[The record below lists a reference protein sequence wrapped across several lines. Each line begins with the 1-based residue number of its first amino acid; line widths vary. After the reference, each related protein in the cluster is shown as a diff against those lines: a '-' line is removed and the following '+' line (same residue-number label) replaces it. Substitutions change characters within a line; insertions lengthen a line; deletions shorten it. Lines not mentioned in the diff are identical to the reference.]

1 VRVMAVI
8 ALVLI
13 AGLQYKL
20 WFGEGSVQEVWQ
32 LRSQIDDKRVETQQ
46 RVERNRALF
55 AEVNDLKSGLD
66 AVEEIARTEL
76 GMVREGE
83 VFFQLLKED
92 ADTKAE

>member
-1 VRVMAVI
+1 MIAAI

-32 LRSQIDDKRVETQQ
+32 LRGQIDEKRLETQ
-46 RVERNRALF
+46 RLVERNRALY

-83 VFFQLLKED
+83 VFFQLLQDEPD
-92 ADTKAE
+92 AASE